1 VMSADFVGRNAMVLY
16 DEKPSI
22 IIMKYRDPPA
32 D

>member
-1 VMSADFVGRNAMVLY
+1 MLADFAGRNATVLY

-22 IIMKYRDPPA
+22 IIMKYHDPLA